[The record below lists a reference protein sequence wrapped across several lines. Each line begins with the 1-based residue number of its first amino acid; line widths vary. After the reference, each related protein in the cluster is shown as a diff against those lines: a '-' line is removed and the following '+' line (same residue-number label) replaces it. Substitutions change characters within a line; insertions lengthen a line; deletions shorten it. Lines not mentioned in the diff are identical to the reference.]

1 MKIYTRTGDQG
12 QTDLHSGRRVA
23 KDALQMEVCGT
34 LDELNSLLGVTRA
47 ETLPDAIDAVL
58 HRVQSEL
65 FTLGAELSGADHKRR
80 DASALS
86 DENVLRL
93 EADIDRFDADLRPL
107 AAFILP
113 GGTRAAAV
121 LHLARAV
128 SRRAERR
135 LVSLLEKE
143 SEAVRPVALAYLNRL
158 SDLLFVLAR
167 AANARAGAD
176 EQTWPE
182 PTKDP

>member
-1 MKIYTRTGDQG
+1 M
-12 QTDLHSGRRVA
+12 A
-23 KDALQMEVCGT
+23 
-34 LDELNSLLGVTRA
+34 RA
-47 ETLPDAIDAVL
+47 ESLPKAIDAVL
-58 HRVQSEL
+58 HRIQSEL
-65 FTLGAELSGADHKRR
+65 FALGAELSAADQKRR

-86 DENVLRL
+86 NENVLQL
-93 EADIDRFDADLRPL
+93 EADIDRFDANLRPL

-113 GGTRAAAV
+113 GGTRAAAL

-135 LVSLLEKE
+135 LVSLRQKE
-143 SEAVRPVALAYLNRL
+143 SEAIRTVALAYLNRL

-167 AANARAGAD
+167 AANAQAGTD

-182 PTKDP
+182 PSED